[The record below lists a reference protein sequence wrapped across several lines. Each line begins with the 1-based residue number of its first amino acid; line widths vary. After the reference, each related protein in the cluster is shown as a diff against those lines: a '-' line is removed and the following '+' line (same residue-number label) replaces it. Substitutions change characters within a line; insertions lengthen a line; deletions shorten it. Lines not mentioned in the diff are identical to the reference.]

1 MPGRPFPATLQTLIT
16 KPTKEF
22 LKQFFS
28 AGLTQVLRGKE
39 NVLLWSYSQFELS
52 PFLIYQGYAQGKYPL
67 PSTRY
72 KNQVNWYDPQVR
84 GIIPVDNY
92 RIRTDLLR
100 RLKKEQ
106 GLLEDEKI
114 QIKVNH
120 NFRETLLSCAKPRGS
135 KNNTWMSPEYIEAVI
150 ELHNMGMAHSVEAYQ
165 NGILVGGVVGLSING
180 FFATLSLFH
189 TVDNAS
195 KIAFCYLL
203 QKLKD
208 DGFKLHHCGDVDS
221 WFSQYGMVSIEQV
234 PYRKEL
240 MYAVTTPVAFTS
252 TVPSLVF

>member
-1 MPGRPFPATLQTLIT
+1 M
-16 KPTKEF
+16 
-22 LKQFFS
+22 
-28 AGLTQVLRGKE
+28 
-39 NVLLWSYSQFELS
+39 
-52 PFLIYQGYAQGKYPL
+52 
-67 PSTRY
+67 
-72 KNQVNWYDPQVR
+72 
-84 GIIPVDNY
+84 
-92 RIRTDLLR
+92 R

-106 GLLEDEKI
+106 GLSEEEKI

-120 NFRETLLSCAKPRGS
+120 NFRDTILSCAKPRGK
-135 KNNTWMSPEYIEAVI
+135 KNNTWITPEYIEAVI
-150 ELHNMGMAHSVEAYQ
+150 ELHNMGIAHSIEAYQ
-165 NGILVGGVVGLSING
+165 NGLLVGGAVGLSING

-221 WFSQYGMVSIEQV
+221 WVTQYGMVAIERE

-240 MYAVTTPVAFTS
+240 IYAVTTPVKFTS
-252 TVPSLVF
+252 AVPSLSF

>member
-1 MPGRPFPATLQTLIT
+1 MPGRPLPVTLRTLIVS
-16 KPTKEF
+16 PIKEF

-52 PFLIYQGYAQGKYPL
+52 PFLIYQGYVQGKYPL
-67 PSTRY
+67 PSTRH

-84 GIIPVDNY
+84 GIIPVYNY
-92 RIRTDLLR
+92 RFRTDLLR

-106 GLLEDEKI
+106 KFLDDEKI

-120 NFRETLLSCAKPRGS
+120 NFRETILSCAKPRGI
-135 KNNTWMSPEYIEAVI
+135 KNNTWISPEYIEAVI
-150 ELHNMGMAHSVEAYQ
+150 ELHNMGIAHSVEAYQ
-165 NGILVGGVVGLSING
+165 NGKLVGGVVGLSING

-221 WFSQYGMVSIEQV
+221 WFSQYGMVPIEQG

-240 MYAVTTPVAFTS
+240 MYAVTTPVVFTS
-252 TVPSLVF
+252 TVPSLIF